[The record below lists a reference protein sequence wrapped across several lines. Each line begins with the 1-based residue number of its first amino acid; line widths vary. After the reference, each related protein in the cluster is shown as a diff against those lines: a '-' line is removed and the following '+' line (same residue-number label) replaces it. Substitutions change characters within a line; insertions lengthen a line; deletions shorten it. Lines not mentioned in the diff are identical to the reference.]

1 MIIVEE
7 VAIEGTCRQM
17 SIKLVDSCY
26 GILRDPLM
34 LHQSSSAC
42 QLVEFLYINIHTL
55 QKAAIILPATTAVL
69 QSAILRNTN
78 VTFSLWKA
86 PTKNSFH
93 TLRIYFQNL
102 CKTKSL
108 NNSIDVKIW
117 ELYTLHYTSRTR
129 SKYIKHNDNHSC
141 DGHCALPKIS
151 PLQIL

>member
-17 SIKLVDSCY
+17 SIKLVDSCSV
-26 GILRDPLM
+26 ILRDPLM

-42 QLVEFLYINIHTL
+42 QQSSFILTSILYRKLLLPATTAVLLQSAILRITLEFLCVTL
-55 QKAAIILPATTAVL
+55 QKAAIILPATTTVL

-93 TLRIYFQNL
+93 TSIFRIFA
-102 CKTKSL
+102 KPR
-108 NNSIDVKIW
+108 V
-117 ELYTLHYTSRTR
+117 
-129 SKYIKHNDNHSC
+129 
-141 DGHCALPKIS
+141 
-151 PLQIL
+151 